1 MDASGGPGLPPIV
14 MRAGNGSTGRPVPW
28 AGEFDGPSD
37 PSLVGLPA
45 AEIAA
50 RVRSGEIT
58 AVDVVRAHLDHIEAV
73 DARIGAFRVVR
84 REAALAEAAAVDAS
98 LTRFALPLAGVP
110 VAIKDN
116 VAVAGETCTDGSPA
130 HRGEVER
137 KDHPVVTRLRK
148 AGAVVVGIT
157 RAPELCLYAATDGPG
172 TVSRNPWDTA
182 LSPAGSSGGSAA
194 AVASG
199 SVPIAHGNDG
209 MGSLRLPAAA
219 CGLVTLKPGRGVVPG
234 GIGADDWSGMAVN
247 GALATTVA
255 DLAIA
260 HAVLAGE
267 TPEPPAAPERP
278 LRIAVSTRS
287 PVPGVGADAATRAA
301 VAAVVAELEAAG
313 HTVVRRNPPITPG
326 AAAGALVRWMAGAE
340 DDAAVLGIDRAEL
353 QPRSRTHARLGR
365 LVRRL
370 GLVRPRTQER
380 FRERM
385 VGFFADVDVLLT
397 PVTTGP
403 PLPARLW
410 HERSFLANITAN
422 ARWAPWTAAWNLAGL
437 PAAVLPAASR
447 ASGPPVAVQFVG
459 PPGAEGRLLWLAGEL
474 ERRLPWRRYAPV
486 FDPTATDPTGITA
499 TAT

>member
-1 MDASGGPGLPPIV
+1 MDASGGVGTAQGDRAS
-14 MRAGNGSTGRPVPW
+14 RAGDG
-28 AGEFDGPSD
+28 AGI
-37 PSLVGLPA
+37 VGLPA
-45 AEIAA
+45 TEIAA
-50 RVRSGEIT
+50 RVRAGELT
-58 AVDVVRAHLDHIEAV
+58 AVEVTRAHLAHIEAV

-116 VAVAGETCTDGSPA
+116 VPVSGETCTDGSPA
-130 HRGEVER
+130 RRSGPESQDHEVVR
-137 KDHPVVTRLRK
+137 RLRK

-172 TVSRNPWDTA
+172 TVTRNPWDTA

-219 CGLVTLKPGRGVVPG
+219 CGLVTLKPGIGVVPG
-234 GIGADDWSGMAVN
+234 GIGADDWSNMAVN

-255 DLAIA
+255 DLAVVQ
-260 HAVLAGE
+260 AVLAGE
-267 TPEPPAAPERP
+267 QPAPPADPGRP

-287 PVPGVGADAATRAA
+287 PMPGLGGDAPVRAA
-301 VAAVVAELEAAG
+301 VDAVVAQLRAAG
-313 HTVVRRNPPITPG
+313 HTVVRRTPPITPG
-326 AAAGALVRWMAGAE
+326 ATGGALVRWMAGAE
-340 DDAAVLGIDRAEL
+340 DDAEFLGIDRADL
-353 QPRSRTHARLGR
+353 QPRSRTHARMGR

-370 GLVRPRTQER
+370 GLVRPRTQAR

-385 VGFFADVDVLLT
+385 IRFFDDVDLLLT

-403 PLPARLW
+403 PLPARPW

-422 ARWAPWTAAWNLAGL
+422 ARWAPWTGAWNLAGI
-437 PAAVLPAASR
+437 PATVLPGGTR
-447 ASGPPVAVQFVG
+447 PDGPPVPVQFVG
-459 PPGAEGRLLWLAGEL
+459 PPGAEGLLLWIAGEL
-474 ERRLPWRRYAPV
+474 EARQPWRRYAPV
-486 FDPTATDPTGITA
+486 FDPTSPPTA
-499 TAT
+499 ASA

>member
-1 MDASGGPGLPPIV
+1 

-28 AGEFDGPSD
+28 AGKFDGPSD

-50 RVRSGEIT
+50 RVRSGEVT

-73 DARIGAFRVVR
+73 DGRIGAFRVVR
-84 REAALAEAAAVDAS
+84 RDAALAEAAAVDAS

-116 VAVAGETCTDGSPA
+116 VAVAGEACTDGSPA

-137 KDHPVVTRLRK
+137 QDHPVVTRLRK

-219 CGLVTLKPGRGVVPG
+219 CGLVTLKPGSGVVPG

-260 HAVLAGE
+260 QAVLAGE
-267 TPEPPAAPERP
+267 TPEPPAPPERP

-301 VAAVVAELEAAG
+301 VAAVVTQLEAAG

-340 DDAAVLGIDRAEL
+340 DDAALLGIDRAEL
-353 QPRSRTHARLGR
+353 QPRSRMHARLGR

-380 FRERM
+380 FRARM
-385 VGFFADVDVLLT
+385 VGFFGDVDVLLT

-447 ASGPPVAVQFVG
+447 PGGPPVAVQIVG

-486 FDPTATDPTGITA
+486 FDPTATDPTGSTA
-499 TAT
+499 VAT

>member
-1 MDASGGPGLPPIV
+1 M
-14 MRAGNGSTGRPVPW
+14 
-28 AGEFDGPSD
+28 
-37 PSLVGLPA
+37 VGLPA

-50 RVRSGEIT
+50 RVRTGEVT
-58 AVDVVRAHLDHIEAV
+58 AVDVVRAHLDHIDAV
-73 DARIGAFRVVR
+73 DARVGAFRVVR
-84 REAALAEAAAVDAS
+84 REAALAEAAAVDSS

-130 HRGEVER
+130 CPSGPEP

-255 DLAIA
+255 DLALA
-260 HAVLAGE
+260 HAVVAGE
-267 TPEPPAAPERP
+267 TPEPPPAPDRP
-278 LRIAVSTRS
+278 LRVAVSTRS
-287 PVPGVGADAATRAA
+287 PVPGVGADAATRSA
-301 VAAVVAELEAAG
+301 VDAVVAELEAAG
-313 HTVVRRNPPITPG
+313 HTVMRRNPPITPG

-340 DDAAVLGIDRAEL
+340 DDAEALGIPRHEL

-370 GLVRPRTQER
+370 GLVRPSTQER
-380 FRERM
+380 FRARM
-385 VGFFADVDVLLT
+385 VAFFADVDLLLT

-403 PLPARLW
+403 PLPARPW
-410 HERSFLANITAN
+410 HERGFLANVTAN

-437 PAAVLPAASR
+437 PAAVLPAAQR
-447 ASGPPVAVQFVG
+447 PDGPPVAVQFVG

-486 FDPTATDPTGITA
+486 FDPTAVEEPA
-499 TAT
+499 S

>member
-1 MDASGGPGLPPIV
+1 MDASGGLGLPPIEL
-14 MRAGNGSTGRPVPW
+14 RAGDGSTGRPVPW
-28 AGEFDGPSD
+28 AADPEGTPSD
-37 PSLVGLPA
+37 PGLVGLTA

-50 RVRSGEIT
+50 RVRTGEIT

-73 DARIGAFRVVR
+73 DARVGAFRVVR
-84 REAALAEAAAVDAS
+84 RDAALAEAAAVDAS

-116 VAVAGETCTDGSPA
+116 VAVAGEVCTDGSPA
-130 HRGEVER
+130 RAGEPER

-182 LSPAGSSGGSAA
+182 LSSAGSSGGSAA

-247 GALATTVA
+247 GALATTVG
-255 DLAIA
+255 DLALA

-267 TPEPPAAPERP
+267 TPEQPPAPDRP

-301 VAAVVAELEAAG
+301 VDAVVAELEAAG
-313 HTVVRRNPPITPG
+313 HTVVRRDPPITPG
-326 AAAGALVRWMAGAE
+326 AAAGALVRWFAGAE
-340 DDAAVLGIDRAEL
+340 DDAEFLGIDRREL

-385 VGFFADVDVLLT
+385 VGFFSDVDLLLT

-403 PLPARLW
+403 PLAARPW
-410 HERSFLANITAN
+410 HERGFLANVTAN

-437 PAAVLPAASR
+437 PAAVLPGGTR
-447 ASGPPVAVQFVG
+447 PSGPPVAVQFVG

-486 FDPTATDPTGITA
+486 FDPTDRPSTA
-499 TAT
+499 T

>member
-1 MDASGGPGLPPIV
+1 
-14 MRAGNGSTGRPVPW
+14 MRAGDGSSGRPVPW
-28 AGEFDGPSD
+28 AGDLDGTPGD

-73 DARIGAFRVVR
+73 DARVGAFRVVR
-84 REAALAEAAAVDAS
+84 RAAALAEAAAVDAS

-116 VAVAGETCTDGSPA
+116 VAVAGETCTDGSAARRSEP
-130 HRGEVER
+130 ER
-137 KDHPVVTRLRK
+137 TDHPVVSRLRK

-157 RAPELCLYAATDGPG
+157 RVPELCLYAATDGPG

-219 CGLVTLKPGRGVVPG
+219 CGLVTLKPGTGVVPG

-267 TPEPPAAPERP
+267 TPEQPPAPDRP

-301 VAAVVAELEAAG
+301 VEAVVAQLEAAG
-313 HTVVRRNPPITPG
+313 HTVVRRNPPLTPG

-340 DDAAVLGIDRAEL
+340 DDAEFLGLDRHRLE
-353 QPRSRTHARLGR
+353 PRSRTHARIGR
-365 LVRRL
+365 AVRRL
-370 GLVRPRTQER
+370 GLLRPRTQER

-385 VGFFADVDVLLT
+385 TAFFDDVDLLLT

-403 PLPARLW
+403 PLPARPW
-410 HERSFLANITAN
+410 HERGFLANVTAN

-437 PAAVLPAASR
+437 PAVVLPAAGR
-447 ASGPPVAVQFVG
+447 PGGPPVAVQIAG

-486 FDPTATDPTGITA
+486 FDPTAPA
-499 TAT
+499 TAEP